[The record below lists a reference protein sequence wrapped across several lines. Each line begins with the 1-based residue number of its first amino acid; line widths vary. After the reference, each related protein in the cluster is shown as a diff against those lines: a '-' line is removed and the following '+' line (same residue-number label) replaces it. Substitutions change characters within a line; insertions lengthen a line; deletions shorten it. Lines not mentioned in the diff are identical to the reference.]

1 MGHTLVAFH
10 AHPDDEALTTGGT
23 LAKAAAA
30 GHRVVLV
37 TATDGAVGLA
47 STRYAG
53 TLADVRRAELRES
66 ARVLGVSRVELLG
79 YADSGLGPVRPRR
92 PAGSGVLRPGLA
104 VRRRPSD
111 WPTCCARS
119 RLTCCCPT
127 TATAATATP
136 TMSRSTG
143 SGRWRRRSRGTPRLL
158 EVAVDRRI
166 ARIMAPKGFPV
177 EAVPA
182 PTHVVDVR
190 AWIEVKRAAIRAHR
204 SQLTSTG
211 WVPRNNDDADPTA
224 QTSAARGRW
233 DGNATS
239 TRPDRPGRRC
249 WTTCSPTC
257 DGAPPSPPPPDPAS
271 DPRHESM

>member
-1 MGHTLVAFH
+1 MGHTLVALH

-53 TLADVRRAELRES
+53 TLAEVRQAELHQS
-66 ARVLGVSRVELLG
+66 ARVLGVARVELLG
-79 YADSGLGPVRPRR
+79 YTDSGLGPVRPADPPGQLCFARVPVSEAAER
-92 PAGSGVLRPGLA
+92 LAGLLREESADVLLSYDLNGGYGHPDHVQVHRVGAL
-104 VRRRPSD
+104 
-111 WPTCCARS
+111 
-119 RLTCCCPT
+119 
-127 TATAATATP
+127 AATLA
-136 TMSRSTG
+136 R
-143 SGRWRRRSRGTPRLL
+143 TPRLL
-158 EVAVDRRI
+158 EVAVDRPI

-211 WVPRNNDDADPTA
+211 WVPRNNEMLTRLPRRVLERALGWERYVDPSRPVGSPLLDDVFADL
-224 QTSAARGRW
+224 
-233 DGNATS
+233 
-239 TRPDRPGRRC
+239 
-249 WTTCSPTC
+249 
-257 DGAPPSPPPPDPAS
+257 
-271 DPRHESM
+271 